1 MKQGIKSPKGNV
13 NWSDSTI
20 RGILRNEK
28 YKGDVL
34 HGKTYTEDPISHRG
48 YDVREPVEV
57 RIMEDRIHM
66 EEQIKELTCY

>member
-1 MKQGIKSPKGNV
+1 MLMKQGIKSPKGNA

-34 HGKTYTEDPISHRG
+34 QGKIR
-48 YDVREPVEV
+48 R
-57 RIMEDRIHM
+57 R
-66 EEQIKELTCY
+66 